1 MPSLAK
7 EIMLKEIEKE
17 FDSSTCAFIS
27 TFAALS
33 VADISDYRRQTEKFA
48 KRSLVIKH
56 TLAKKVFEKKK
67 IADAEKFLNTQ
78 VLVTFGTK
86 EPQAIS
92 KAVVEFAKT
101 HDKLIPAGLIMDN
114 KVYGKEF
121 VKQLATLPS
130 RQELLT
136 QVVVRVKS
144 PITGFVLT
152 LNQLVKGVVVALNEV
167 KKKKELQAS

>member
-17 FDSSTCAFIS
+17 FQSSNCAFIS
-27 TFAALS
+27 TFQGLS

-56 TLAKKVFEKKK
+56 TLAKKAFENKKLP
-67 IADAEKFLNTQ
+67 DAQKFLDRQ
-78 VLVTFGTK
+78 VLVTFVSK
-86 EPQAIS
+86 EPQAAS
-92 KAVVEFAKT
+92 KAIVEFAKT
-101 HDKLIPAGLIMDN
+101 HDKLTPAGMIMDD
-114 KVYGKEF
+114 KVYGQEF
-121 VKQLATLPS
+121 VKQLAKLPS

-136 QVVVRVKS
+136 QVAVRVKS